1 MEFHLVLI
9 NLYRLSFE
17 DLRLQFDNRIKD
29 LILQGE
35 TTLISEVV
43 KQLYER
49 DDNKNEREMK
59 QIVIKRKEVIK
70 KEKTQS
76 K

>member
-1 MEFHLVLI
+1 LEFHLVLS
-9 NLYRLSFE
+9 NLCRLSFE

-59 QIVIKRKEVIK
+59 QIIIKRKEVIK

>member
-1 MEFHLVLI
+1 LEFHLVLI

-49 DDNKNEREMK
+49 DDHKNEREMK

>member
-1 MEFHLVLI
+1 MEFHLVLS
-9 NLYRLSFE
+9 NLCRLSFE

-35 TTLISEVV
+35 TTLFSEVV

-59 QIVIKRKEVIK
+59 QIIIKRKEVIK

>member
-1 MEFHLVLI
+1 
-9 NLYRLSFE
+9 
-17 DLRLQFDNRIKD
+17 LQFDNRIKD

-35 TTLISEVV
+35 TALISEVV

-59 QIVIKRKEVIK
+59 QIIIKRKEVIK

>member
-1 MEFHLVLI
+1 
-9 NLYRLSFE
+9 
-17 DLRLQFDNRIKD
+17 LQFDNRIKD

-59 QIVIKRKEVIK
+59 QIIIKRKEVIK

>member
-1 MEFHLVLI
+1 LVFHFLC
-9 NLYRLSFE
+9 RLSFE
-17 DLRLQFDNRIKD
+17 ELRLQFDNRIKD

-35 TTLISEVV
+35 TALISEVV

-59 QIVIKRKEVIK
+59 QIIIKRKEVIK

>member
-1 MEFHLVLI
+1 LEFHLVLI

>member
-1 MEFHLVLI
+1 MEFHLVLS
-9 NLYRLSFE
+9 NLCRLSFE

-59 QIVIKRKEVIK
+59 QIIIKRKEVIK

>member
-49 DDNKNEREMK
+49 DDHKNEREMK

>member
-1 MEFHLVLI
+1 LEFYLVLS
-9 NLYRLSFE
+9 NLCRLSFE

-59 QIVIKRKEVIK
+59 QIIIKRKEVIK

>member
-1 MEFHLVLI
+1 MEFYLVLS
-9 NLYRLSFE
+9 NLCRLSFE

-59 QIVIKRKEVIK
+59 QIIIKRKEVIK

>member
-1 MEFHLVLI
+1 MVFHFLF
-9 NLYRLSFE
+9 RLSFE
-17 DLRLQFDNRIKD
+17 ELRLQFDNRIKD

-35 TTLISEVV
+35 TALISEVV

-59 QIVIKRKEVIK
+59 QIIIKRKEVMK

>member
-1 MEFHLVLI
+1 LELHLVFYIL
-9 NLYRLSFE
+9 LRLSFE

-35 TTLISEVV
+35 TALITEVV

-49 DDNKNEREMK
+49 DDNKNER
-59 QIVIKRKEVIK
+59 
-70 KEKTQS
+70 
-76 K
+76 